1 MSDWQPIETV
11 PKDRYVLLYTEDE
24 PDWAGNKEVGKW
36 FDGDGDNE
44 WFRGGCFWS
53 IGGPNGGLELERK
66 WTHWM
71 ELPPS
76 PPRRGCSGE

>member
-11 PKDRYVLLYTEDE
+11 PKDRYVLLYTPDE

-36 FDGDGDNE
+36 FGGDDGG
-44 WFRGGCFWS
+44 FWS
-53 IGGPNGGLELERK
+53 CGGPNSGLELESN
-66 WTHWM
+66 WTHWA

-76 PPRRGCSGE
+76 PPRRSCNQETK